1 MNVSAFQKYT
11 NAASR
16 FIFIDDA
23 LIHYRDEGQGE
34 AILLLH
40 GTFSSLHTFDA
51 WAERLKAKYRVLRFD
66 LPGFGLSECSDN
78 HANSIQGYVHY
89 VRRFINLMGIE
100 KCHLAGNSLGGWIAW
115 EFAWQDSRRLHSLT
129 LLDAAGY
136 LSLDNI
142 PLPFKMARAPFVSQS
157 VVRMSVQRAL
167 VVQMVSQV
175 YADSRKITEPLIDR
189 YYDLFV
195 RNGNPQAFHTFANSR
210 FKDNT
215 LHLPAIHVRTLIM
228 WGEEDRWLPISNAHR
243 FHSDIPD
250 SELIIYRQV
259 GHVPME
265 EVPETTV
272 GDFMAFIGE

>member
-1 MNVSAFQKYT
+1 MQVSVFQKYT

-16 FIFIDDA
+16 FVFIDDA

-34 AILLLH
+34 AIVLLH

-51 WAERLKAKYRVLRFD
+51 WTERLKPNYRVLRFD
-66 LPGFGLSECSDN
+66 MPGFGLSEADEN
-78 HANSIQGYVHY
+78 QAHTIQGYVHY
-89 VRRFINLMGIE
+89 LRRFLNLMGVT
-100 KCHLAGNSLGGWIAW
+100 KCHLVGNSLGGWIAW
-115 EFAWQDSRRLHSLT
+115 EFAYQDPQRLLSLT

-142 PLPFKMARAPFVSQS
+142 PLPFKMARAPFVSPT
-157 VVRMSVQRAL
+157 VIRMSVQRKL
-167 VVQMVSQV
+167 VEQFVSQV
-175 YADSRKITEPLIDR
+175 YFDQRKITSPLIER
-189 YYDLFV
+189 YYDLFA

-215 LHLPAIHVRTLIM
+215 LHLPFIHTKTLIM
-228 WGEEDRWLPISNAHR
+228 WGEDDKWLSVNNAYQFHR
-243 FHSDIPD
+243 DIPN

-265 EVPETTV
+265 EVPETTAS
-272 GDFMAFIGE
+272 DFLAFIGE